1 MANRSQSHYPD
12 IGVLGEDIVTQWL
25 QSKGWI
31 ILHRRWRCRW
41 GELDLVA
48 KLDSQQKSQVTSHK
62 LEVRIDNPSFV
73 SQSKNISSGSW
84 LLTPDSS
91 PLIAFVE
98 VKTRSK
104 GSWDAGG
111 LLAITPQKQA
121 KLWQA
126 AQCFL
131 TTYPDFADYSCRFD
145 VALVSCQ
152 KLLNRQQSQSPK
164 TALTKAEATDL
175 SSLSIQLGQAIKFAG
190 CQLVLQEYFPS
201 AFD

>member
-1 MANRSQSHYPD
+1 MANLPRSHYLD
-12 IGVLGEDIVTQWL
+12 IGVLGEEIVAQWL

-48 KLDSQQKSQVTSHK
+48 RLDSRYETAGGVEGAEGVG
-62 LEVRIDNPSFV
+62 LLGINPKF
-73 SQSKNISSGSW
+73 KIELP
-84 LLTPDSS
+84 LL
-91 PLIAFVE
+91 AFVE

-145 VALVSCQ
+145 VALVSCH

-190 CQLVLQEYFPS
+190 CQLVLQQYLPS